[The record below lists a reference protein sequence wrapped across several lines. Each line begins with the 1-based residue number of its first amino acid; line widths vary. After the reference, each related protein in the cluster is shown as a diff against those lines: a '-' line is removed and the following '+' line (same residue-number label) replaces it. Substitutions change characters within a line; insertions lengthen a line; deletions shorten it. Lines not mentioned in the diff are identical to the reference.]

1 MNSEG
6 KKVKFVFLEISTI
19 HNNANAMEN
28 ETKFW
33 KFKKLYLKNYE
44 RYTKS
49 LNAFTLWIVPS
60 LFTCK
65 FGDRKCV
72 IIGDTITRKR
82 VWALISP
89 SINPPFTKF
98 QLQDTWKLLY
108 YYAWNFQDRNAIIF
122 GYPEI
127 CQKNSKINISAI
139 KSDIHKIRT
148 TFSFVWWGLSG

>member
-1 MNSEG
+1 MLKFKNFKKSSLPNGMRYLENSNDFPFHSRLTSFQHTSTWTLTE

-19 HNNANAMEN
+19 HHNANATEN

-33 KFKKLYLKNYE
+33 KFKKLYLKNYR

-89 SINPPFTKF
+89 SIIPPFTKF
-98 QLQDTWKLLY
+98 ELQDT
-108 YYAWNFQDRNAIIF
+108 
-122 GYPEI
+122 
-127 CQKNSKINISAI
+127 
-139 KSDIHKIRT
+139 
-148 TFSFVWWGLSG
+148 